1 MLGHDDVSEKSEIV
15 PFADFVQDFQEEIAR
30 SRGAQ
35 EREAA
40 ITTERNEMQVAEA
53 VEAFE
58 VALHS
63 REPRRPLKTKGSGTQ
78 RVT

>member
-1 MLGHDDVSEKSEIV
+1 MLGHDDVSEKSES
-15 PFADFVQDFQEEIAR
+15 FR
-30 SRGAQ
+30 SRTSFKIFRKRLRARGGA